1 MFSTVN
7 VGNESPLYV
16 RLGQKDIVRLD
27 VSSYP
32 APTYT
37 WSKDG
42 QALTFD
48 SRRTLDQHT
57 GNIALNPVIQ
67 SDEGNY
73 SCTVKYDNQEQP
85 HNFPVFVVGELILK
99 CFHSVLT

>member
-1 MFSTVN
+1 

-48 SRRTLDQHT
+48 SRRTLDRYT

-73 SCTVKYDNQEQP
+73 SCTVRYGIQQQP
-85 HNFPVFVVGELILK
+85 NNFPVFVVGELILK
-99 CFHSVLT
+99 CFHSVFT

>member
-7 VGNESPLYV
+7 VVTDSPQSV
-16 RLGQKDIVRLD
+16 CLGQKDKVRLD

-32 APTYT
+32 LPTYT

-48 SRRTLDQHT
+48 SRRTLDRYT
-57 GNIALNPVIQ
+57 GNIVLNPVIQ

-73 SCTVKYDNQEQP
+73 SCTVKYGTQQQP
-85 HNFPVFVVGELILK
+85 HNFPVFVFGELILK
-99 CFHSVLT
+99 CFHSVFT